1 MTCPFVLQISK
12 VKTPPTFLFYAPKQ
26 TQDMN
31 QVPIQTIQTGMQS
44 SKTAFDGHD

>member
-1 MTCPFVLQISK
+1 MTCPLVLQISK
-12 VKTPPTFLFYAPKQ
+12 VKTPTFLFYAPEQ